1 MGARPTVPLK
11 PTPAP
16 ANRLAEPAAPAAAPK
31 KETARITLPP
41 EGKTGFPKAT
51 IKMQQTQP
59 LVSKPAPMASTSG
72 FTPAVVTTSSSPVSE
87 PASDSA
93 VTMLSILVLVTSF
106 VSLGLVYLAYS
117 ASSAS

>member
-1 MGARPTVPLK
+1 MTQ
-11 PTPAP
+11 
-16 ANRLAEPAAPAAAPK
+16 AAAPK

-41 EGKTGFPKAT
+41 EGAKPGLPKAT

-59 LVSKPAPMASTSG
+59 LVNKSAPMAAPSSG
-72 FTPAVVTTSSSPVSE
+72 FSPAVVTSASTVTE

-93 VTMLSILVLVTSF
+93 VTLLSILALVA
-106 VSLGLVYLAYS
+106 SLASLFLVFMAYS